1 MKHPSLCYFLQ
12 YLEHQYHQSFLE
24 HQLDLM
30 YLVVLVYQHHQHL
43 SFLVDLMDQQDL
55 GNRLNLED
63 QLLNLQDLEV
73 PLDLDHPVQYHLED
87 QMNPES
93 LYQLGRF
100 RLGNLM
106 NLEDLLALEYLHHLN
121 HRLNLEVL
129 VHQYHLGYLGNPRLR
144 QNLVNL
150 GYLEYQYHPVH

>member
-1 MKHPSLCYFLQ
+1 
-12 YLEHQYHQSFLE
+12 
-24 HQLDLM
+24 
-30 YLVVLVYQHHQHL
+30 
-43 SFLVDLMDQQDL
+43 
-55 GNRLNLED
+55 
-63 QLLNLQDLEV
+63 
-73 PLDLDHPVQYHLED
+73 
-87 QMNPES
+87 MNPES

-129 VHQYHLGYLGNPRLR
+129 VHQYHLGYLGNHRLR